1 MSKSSS
7 MNQMWSMSNSF
18 FLVPPVVLPQSLPD
32 RLLPPKFSIGQ
43 QVVWAKTQ
51 SRDYGYVIGIFYA
64 AEASV
69 QAVGYHYAIQLA
81 PDSPSKQLGIDVDW
95 GFEAD
100 LALIDPSGMLAPCS
114 TSI

>member
-1 MSKSSS
+1 
-7 MNQMWSMSNSF
+7 MSNSL
-18 FLVPPVVLPQSLPD
+18 FLVLPVVLPRSLPD

-51 SRDYGYVIGIFYA
+51 SQDYGYVIGIFYA

-69 QAVGYHYAIQLA
+69 QAMGYHYAIQLA
-81 PDSPSKQLGIDVDW
+81 LDSPSRQLGIDVDW

-100 LALIDPSGMLAPCS
+100 LALIDPPEKHAHGSA
-114 TSI
+114 SI